1 MIRSGGRLTICF
13 MMAGPGLAL
22 AQSTN
27 LEGSWTLTVGED
39 PSSYEI
45 VASLQQDS
53 ANTIKD
59 EYATRDVVP
68 QLVFHCAPGDPTVT
82 ARIDWKR
89 FISSFNT
96 EVGFKV
102 DDGKTLWLK
111 WGVDRSNK
119 ITLSPSTAD
128 SRNLIDHLREGG
140 LLQVEVAP
148 YSESPVTVEYD
159 LTGIASGLDAL
170 LNECIRS
177 LRGQ

>member
-1 MIRSGGRLTICF
+1 MRMRGQLTIWF
-13 MMAGPGLAL
+13 LIAGPGLAF
-22 AQSTN
+22 AQSTD
-27 LEGSWTLTVGED
+27 LEGGWILTVGED

-59 EYATRDVVP
+59 EYATSDVVP
-68 QLVFHCAPGDPTVT
+68 QLMLRCAPGDPAIT

-119 ITLSPSTAD
+119 ITLSPSADD
-128 SRNLIDHLREGG
+128 SRRLVEHLNEGTS
-140 LLQVEVAP
+140 LHVDIAP

-159 LTGIASGLDAL
+159 LTGLAGGLVAL
-170 LNECIRS
+170 LKAC
-177 LRGQ
+177 G